1 MGSVH
6 SAILLICAPDK
17 EGLVY
22 TITEF
27 IYRHHGNILHAEQ
40 HIDETQNSFFMR
52 IEWDLSN
59 FTIPDDAI
67 LAELSPIRS
76 SWNMDLQLFLRTR
89 QPITAIFVSR
99 TDHCLVDLLYKWK
112 NGDLPVQIAA
122 IFSNHESAGSLADTF
137 RLPFYFLPVFKENKQ
152 QVEQT
157 QLSILAQLQVDFVIL
172 ARYMQVL
179 SPEFI
184 RHYPNRIINVH
195 HSFLPAFSGAK
206 PYEQAFLRGVK
217 LVGSTAHYVT
227 DVLDDGP
234 IIGQQVM
241 PVSHQDNLD
250 EFIAKGQDLE
260 KHVLS
265 YAVKKHI
272 EHKILV
278 FANKTIVFD

>member
-1 MGSVH
+1 MGDVH

-40 HIDETQNSFFMR
+40 HIDETRNSFFMR

-59 FTIPDDAI
+59 FTIPDDEI
-67 LAELSPIRS
+67 LSELEPTRHSL
-76 SWNMDLQLFLRTR
+76 NMDLKLYIRSHR
-89 QPITAIFVSR
+89 PRTAIFVSR

-112 NGDLPVQIAA
+112 NGDLPMQIVAV
-122 IFSNHESAGSLADTF
+122 FSNHESTKSLADTF
-137 RLPFYFLPVFKENKQ
+137 QLPFYYMPVFKESKA
-152 QVEQT
+152 QVEQA
-157 QLSILAQLQVDFVIL
+157 QLAILSQLQVDFIIL

-184 RHYPNRIINVH
+184 LRYPSRIINVH

-206 PYEQAFLRGVK
+206 PYERAFSRGVK

-241 PVSHQDNLD
+241 PVSHQDSLS

-278 FANKTIVFD
+278 FANKTVVFD